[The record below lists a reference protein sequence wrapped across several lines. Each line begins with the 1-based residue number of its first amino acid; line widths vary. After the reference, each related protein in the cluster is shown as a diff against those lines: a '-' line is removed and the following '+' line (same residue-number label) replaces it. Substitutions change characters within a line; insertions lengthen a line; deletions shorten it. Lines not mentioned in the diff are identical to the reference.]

1 MDIKKD
7 AFEFAVKA
15 HKGQVRK
22 SDTDKLMIFHP
33 INVANILKD
42 YDFDENVI
50 AAGYLHDVVEDTKYT
65 IEDIEEYFGKDIAS
79 LVYGASEPDKSLSWE
94 ERKQHTID
102 TVKLLDLRHKAV
114 VCADKI
120 SNLEDI
126 RILMAKDKDFDF
138 KYFKRGYDKQKWY
151 YTNIYESLIYNE
163 DEGQEIF
170 KKLKEIIDYVF
181 YDKKNDEY
189 FKEVIFNDNI
199 LEYDSLV
206 RLHYKKQEI
215 YKLSHL
221 LPGMKPYV
229 IEITGTPR
237 TGKTSVINDICDFL
251 EKGKFKVSLIEE
263 FTSSKY
269 YKQTIKNNYKSDYKK
284 LIYDI
289 IPEEIN
295 NILDNELQT
304 NPDIIIAD
312 RCLLDRIVWINR
324 YYLKN
329 GLSEYEY
336 EEYINNYIRKIK
348 DKINLIIAFH
358 TDSLVALKRDYHTS
372 IALEDRNFLNCKN
385 LDEYNESL
393 NNVIKIAKQ
402 NNFNYYYIDATE
414 ISKRN
419 LAIKTADLLLDSL
432 RKFYI
437 EELKEKLSEFDKN

>member
-1 MDIKKD
+1 
-7 AFEFAVKA
+7 
-15 HKGQVRK
+15 
-22 SDTDKLMIFHP
+22 
-33 INVANILKD
+33 
-42 YDFDENVI
+42 
-50 AAGYLHDVVEDTKYT
+50 
-65 IEDIEEYFGKDIAS
+65 
-79 LVYGASEPDKSLSWE
+79 
-94 ERKQHTID
+94 
-102 TVKLLDLRHKAV
+102 
-114 VCADKI
+114 
-120 SNLEDI
+120 
-126 RILMAKDKDFDF
+126 
-138 KYFKRGYDKQKWY
+138 
-151 YTNIYESLIYNE
+151 
-163 DEGQEIF
+163 
-170 KKLKEIIDYVF
+170 
-181 YDKKNDEY
+181 
-189 FKEVIFNDNI
+189 
-199 LEYDSLV
+199 
-206 RLHYKKQEI
+206 
-215 YKLSHL
+215 
-221 LPGMKPYV
+221 MKPYV